1 MYVICACLRKVVSNT
16 YCILFLFCFSSS
28 CCQCR
33 LMTPSMFSNVYL
45 IYELYI
51 NHHMT
56 VARTFTYE
64 IVANHDQRLKLIKI
78 MSITCSP
85 FLIYI
90 VAWEIWGTPLQ
101 ITCE

>member
-1 MYVICACLRKVVSNT
+1 
-16 YCILFLFCFSSS
+16 
-28 CCQCR
+28 
-33 LMTPSMFSNVYL
+33 
-45 IYELYI
+45 
-51 NHHMT
+51 MT

>member
-1 MYVICACLRKVVSNT
+1 
-16 YCILFLFCFSSS
+16 
-28 CCQCR
+28 
-33 LMTPSMFSNVYL
+33 
-45 IYELYI
+45 
-51 NHHMT
+51 MT
-56 VARTFTYE
+56 VARTFAYE
-64 IVANHDQRLKLIKI
+64 IVAYHDQRLKLIKI